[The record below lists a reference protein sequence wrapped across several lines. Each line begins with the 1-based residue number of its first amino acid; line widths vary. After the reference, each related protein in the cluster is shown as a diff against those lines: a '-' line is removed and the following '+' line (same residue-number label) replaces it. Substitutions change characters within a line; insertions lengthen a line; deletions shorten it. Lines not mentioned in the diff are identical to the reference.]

1 MFKIGKTADPKLHFI
16 PYAIFKNF
24 AQLEVCQSRIEICIL
39 FMLTQESVRV
49 NIKQIKPNNNNNN
62 NKDDNIHKN
71 KALKL

>member
-1 MFKIGKTADPKLHFI
+1 
-16 PYAIFKNF
+16 
-24 AQLEVCQSRIEICIL
+24 
-39 FMLTQESVRV
+39 MLTQESVRV